1 MKKLQSLYDI
11 YNKKLFRNPYCQ
23 RGYAWGIRQLSD
35 FWDDLIALYGNRFH
49 YTGVLSIKEVHESVW
64 KNLKKVISVPIWII
78 GIEITI
84 NNE

>member
-1 MKKLQSLYDI
+1 MKKLQTLYDV
-11 YNKKLFRNPYCQ
+11 YNKKLFRIPDYQ

-35 FWDDLIALYGNRFH
+35 FWDDLISLDGNRFH

-64 KNLKKVISVPIWII
+64 KNLKKVISLPIWLI
-78 GIEITI
+78 GFEITI